1 MCSRDVAKKKI
12 SKIEAA
18 KFIFPSRAEQS
29 RSWGLLMSGR
39 YTYISREGL
48 VASHCI
54 EIALPEGGARFHSL
68 GKTDTHTHAH
78 NVDKAGFIVCLLP
91 AS

>member
-18 KFIFPSRAEQS
+18 KFIFPSRAEQVLGLAYE
-29 RSWGLLMSGR
+29 RSLH
-39 YTYISREGL
+39 SREKVSL
-48 VASHCI
+48 HR
-54 EIALPEGGARFHSL
+54 IALRLHCQKVVHASISL